1 MLYRRLEDQIREL
14 CAKALATPD
23 SEQEFFSVMTQ
34 LKAALHEHTK
44 RLRGM
49 SAPKLRI
56 AVVRTGSDLF
66 TDLIFSLCFE
76 PL

>member
-49 SAPKLRI
+49 IGAQTPNRRSSNWIR
-56 AVVRTGSDLF
+56 
-66 TDLIFSLCFE
+66 
-76 PL
+76 PLH